1 MNIGIVG
8 AGGEIGVGLT
18 KFLKRNSSY
27 KIIPIT
33 RSKSGQNTSRKKS
46 SV

>member
-18 KFLKRNSSY
+18 KFLKNNSSY
-27 KIIPIT
+27 KIASEFAI
-33 RSKSGQNTSRKKS
+33 
-46 SV
+46 